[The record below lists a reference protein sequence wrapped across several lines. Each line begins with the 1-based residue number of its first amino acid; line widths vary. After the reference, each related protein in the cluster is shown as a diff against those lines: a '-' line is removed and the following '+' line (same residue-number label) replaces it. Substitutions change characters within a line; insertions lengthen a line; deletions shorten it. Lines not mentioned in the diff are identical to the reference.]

1 MEGSE
6 TEAGRRGHLVPSR
19 HQQLG
24 QAPPHT
30 SLNTTMLFSLLPSL
44 SLSRSLSVFDRL
56 QCPVLQRWRDSQGV
70 LMVNKESKRFPDS
83 LEKSEG
89 IDGWEECVER
99 ERARGWA
106 GRRRERGNITAF
118 YLGPV
123 QTRRDRSAKTAGCSL
138 QLQSNFN
145 FAHLPHQMHRH
156 LKCVTRL
163 NMNLDI

>member
-24 QAPPHT
+24 QTPLHT
-30 SLNTTMLFSLLPSL
+30 SLNTTMLLFLLPSL
-44 SLSRSLSVFDRL
+44 SSRPHSLSLFDRL

-99 ERARGWA
+99 EQGAGLGDGGREETLLPFIWALCKQDRRGQPKRPGA
-106 GRRRERGNITAF
+106 A
-118 YLGPV
+118 
-123 QTRRDRSAKTAGCSL
+123 SSL

-145 FAHLPHQMHRH
+145 FAHLPHQMH
-156 LKCVTRL
+156 
-163 NMNLDI
+163 